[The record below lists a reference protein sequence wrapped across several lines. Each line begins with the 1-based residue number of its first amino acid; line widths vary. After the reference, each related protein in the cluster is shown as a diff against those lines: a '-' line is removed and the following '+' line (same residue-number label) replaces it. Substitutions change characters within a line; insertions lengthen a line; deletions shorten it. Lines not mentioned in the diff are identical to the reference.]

1 MLISHFSHG
10 SFATASCIQC
20 GHKVPGERIFP
31 DIKEGKIPFCPK
43 CAAPRRTTHNSR
55 KRKLARDGTEKKKP
69 RRRPGDYDS
78 AGSDS
83 EYSSDLPSRGGLMKP
98 DITFFGEALP
108 DEFSR
113 RLVDVD
119 RFRTDLVV
127 VIGTSLKVAPV
138 SELVPF
144 LPSHVP
150 QIYISRT
157 PVAHHNFDVD
167 LLGDCDVVVAE
178 LCRRAGWDLRHEM
191 IPADQRI
198 EVQREAGWPS
208 RHVFTSHREGGD
220 VGNEEEEEKSRKG
233 NGNDDDADSAKGGVS
248 GKNVVSPPIGL
259 AARVKRHNDDDDDDD
274 EFAPPPVVVTTT
286 RSGRRSGRAS
296 PK

>member
-1 MLISHFSHG
+1 MRVRKRDPVALCNLFFICPSRESADSATYSHG
-10 SFATASCIQC
+10 SFATATCIQC
-20 GHKVPGERIFP
+20 GHQVPGDTIFP
-31 DIKEGKIPFCPK
+31 DIKAGKIPFCPK
-43 CAAPRRTTHNSR
+43 CAVPRRTTKNSR
-55 KRKLARDGTEKKKP
+55 KRKLARDGTEKKP
-69 RRRPGDYDS
+69 RRRHGDYDS
-78 AGSDS
+78 ASDS
-83 EYSSDLPSRGGLMKP
+83 EFDMPVKGGIMKP

-113 RLVDVD
+113 RLVDRD
-119 RFRTDLVV
+119 RYRTDLVV

-144 LPSHVP
+144 LHPHIP

-157 PVAHHNFDVD
+157 PVTHHNFDVD

-191 IPADQRI
+191 IPDDQVI
-198 EVQREAGWPS
+198 EVQAEPGWPS
-208 RHVFTSHREGGD
+208 RHVFKANRPGGSGD
-220 VGNEEEEEKSRKG
+220 AAPGKAETARPAVHASASATLNG
-233 NGNDDDADSAKGGVS
+233 NGSSDDVEPDSAS
-248 GKNVVSPPIGL
+248 PAVV
-259 AARVKRHNDDDDDDD
+259 
-274 EFAPPPVVVTTT
+274 TT

>member
-1 MLISHFSHG
+1 MPV
-10 SFATASCIQC
+10 
-20 GHKVPGERIFP
+20 K
-31 DIKEGKIPFCPK
+31 
-43 CAAPRRTTHNSR
+43 
-55 KRKLARDGTEKKKP
+55 
-69 RRRPGDYDS
+69 
-78 AGSDS
+78 
-83 EYSSDLPSRGGLMKP
+83 GGIMKP

-113 RLVDVD
+113 RLVDRD
-119 RFRTDLVV
+119 RYQTDLVV

-144 LPSHVP
+144 LHPHIP

-157 PVAHHNFDVD
+157 PVTHHNFDVD

-191 IPADQRI
+191 IPDGQVI
-198 EVQREAGWPS
+198 EVQAEPGWPS
-208 RHVFTSHREGGD
+208 RHVFTASRPGGSGEAAAPGKAEPASPA
-220 VGNEEEEEKSRKG
+220 GNTSVNGDGDG
-233 NGNDDDADSAKGGVS
+233 NGNGHDAEPGSSTPA
-248 GKNVVSPPIGL
+248 VV
-259 AARVKRHNDDDDDDD
+259 
-274 EFAPPPVVVTTT
+274 TT

>member
-1 MLISHFSHG
+1 M
-10 SFATASCIQC
+10 
-20 GHKVPGERIFP
+20 
-31 DIKEGKIPFCPK
+31 
-43 CAAPRRTTHNSR
+43 PRRTTKNSR
-55 KRKLARDGTEKKKP
+55 KRKVTRDGSEKKP

-78 AGSDS
+78 PSDS
-83 EYSSDLPSRGGLMKP
+83 EYDMPAKGGIMKP

-113 RLVDVD
+113 RLVDQD
-119 RFRTDLVV
+119 RFKTDLVV

-144 LPSHVP
+144 LHPHIP

-191 IPADQRI
+191 IPDDQTI
-198 EVQREAGWPS
+198 EVRREPGWAS
-208 RHVFTSHREGGD
+208 RHVFTARRSGEDAVDENGA
-220 VGNEEEEEKSRKG
+220 VAASRRVEA
-233 NGNDDDADSAKGGVS
+233 NPDASAVEAPDHDDANSK
-248 GKNVVSPPIGL
+248 
-259 AARVKRHNDDDDDDD
+259 
-274 EFAPPPVVVTTT
+274 PVVVTT

>member
-1 MLISHFSHG
+1 
-10 SFATASCIQC
+10 
-20 GHKVPGERIFP
+20 
-31 DIKEGKIPFCPK
+31 
-43 CAAPRRTTHNSR
+43 
-55 KRKLARDGTEKKKP
+55 
-69 RRRPGDYDS
+69 
-78 AGSDS
+78 
-83 EYSSDLPSRGGLMKP
+83 MKP

-119 RFRTDLVV
+119 RFKTDLVV

-157 PVAHHNFDVD
+157 PVNHHNFDVD

-178 LCRRAGWDLRHEM
+178 LCRRAGWDLPHEM
-191 IPADQRI
+191 IPADQTI
-198 EVQREAGWPS
+198 EVEREGGWLS
-208 RHVFTSHREGGD
+208 RHVFTSHREG
-220 VGNEEEEEKSRKG
+220 EEAG
-233 NGNDDDADSAKGGVS
+233 GDADSAKGGVS
-248 GKNVVSPPIGL
+248 SRDRDVSPRVGL
-259 AARVKRHNDDDDDDD
+259 VKRRDEEEED

>member
-1 MLISHFSHG
+1 MPPHFSHG
-10 SFATASCIQC
+10 SFATATCIQC
-20 GHKVPGERIFP
+20 GHTVPGETIFP
-31 DIKEGKIPFCPK
+31 DIKSGQIPYCPK
-43 CAAPRRTTHNSR
+43 CAVPRRTTKNSR
-55 KRKLARDGTEKKKP
+55 KRKLARDGTEKKP

-78 AGSDS
+78 ASDS
-83 EYSSDLPSRGGLMKP
+83 EFDMPSKGGIMKP

-113 RLVDVD
+113 RLVDHD
-119 RFRTDLVV
+119 RFKTDLVV

-144 LPSHVP
+144 LHPHIP

-157 PVAHHNFDVD
+157 PVNHHNFDVD

-178 LCRRAGWDLRHEM
+178 LCKRAGWDLKHEM
-191 IPADQRI
+191 IPDDQVI
-198 EVQREAGWPS
+198 EVETQTGWTS
-208 RHVFTSHREGGD
+208 RHVFTAHRPGGGGGGGGD
-220 VGNEEEEEKSRKG
+220 DAVSTTNESSDTKPGPSAFTNGDSITNG
-233 NGNDDDADSAKGGVS
+233 NGMGPA
-248 GKNVVSPPIGL
+248 
-259 AARVKRHNDDDDDDD
+259 
-274 EFAPPPVVVTTT
+274 VTTT